1 MSVYLPLVLTQG
13 DYPPEPVV
21 QARTRVDRRAKL
33 FRRPCRSR
41 AEAAARACL
50 TACNLPRYGPAT
62 ACAGL
67 VGARRSRSCDAYRL
81 YVFSPFFLLFSQS
94 HTNSLVATSTLFRG
108 NSIFT
113 KAMEFTMRFY
123 GRSFLDASVG
133 PVIRRLCNER
143 VEIRLDPSSHA
154 LSQREQDRPR
164 SSGRDGAADATRTL
178 AYWCNEFWCQ
188 IYNVRTECPM

>member
-1 MSVYLPLVLTQG
+1 MFLHREIILPSQSYKRVLESIEEQNYF
-13 DYPPEPVV
+13 DVLADLE
-21 QARTRVDRRAKL
+21 QKL
-33 FRRPCRSR
+33 RLEHVSQHVISL
-41 AEAAARACL
+41 AM
-50 TACNLPRYGPAT
+50 
-62 ACAGL
+62 
-67 VGARRSRSCDAYRL
+67 ARRRL
-81 YVFSPFFLLFSQS
+81 VPDLSGLADREVAMLTGCMSFPSFLLFSQS
-94 HTNSLVATSTLFRG
+94 YTHSLVATSTLFRG

-143 VEIRLDPSSHA
+143 VEIRLDPSSHT

-164 SSGRDGAADATRTL
+164 SSGRDGAADATKML